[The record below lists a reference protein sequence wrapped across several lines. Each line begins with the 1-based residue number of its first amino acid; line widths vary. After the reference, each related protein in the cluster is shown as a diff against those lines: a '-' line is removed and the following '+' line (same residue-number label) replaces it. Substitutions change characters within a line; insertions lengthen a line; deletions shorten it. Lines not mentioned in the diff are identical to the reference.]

1 MADPD
6 RDLPTYLPDGQD
18 GTHAGARPSGDA
30 SAEIAALRQEMEA
43 ALAFVHIGMWRQDAR
58 TLHVW
63 PDRRACEML
72 GMAYDPDGY
81 AVAQTRA
88 QVHPE
93 DLPKVLASFERC
105 RDSGRPSE
113 ALARYPRPGGGWRHT
128 LSRRIRRDGPD
139 GMPQTY
145 LGVMIDISD
154 VVERQREAAE
164 AAHRI
169 GLAQSALGLG
179 IWSGQAGE
187 DLAWWDEHMFRL
199 RGVASP
205 ARQVSRAEALGYL
218 HPDDRARL
226 AQAHRELDTQGKP
239 WQFEFRVVWP
249 DGSVRWL
256 ASRSQMMADPV
267 TGAPHHFGV
276 AWDVTDAHLAQ
287 QALRDSERARAESAA
302 KSQFM
307 SRVSHDLRTPLNA
320 ILGFTQL
327 LKRAEG
333 REPAQLALWLDHVE
347 EAGRHLLGLIDDM
360 LELATAQAPALN
372 PVDTPAQPDPA
383 AAPARVLYIE
393 DNPVN
398 ALLVEE
404 LLRAHPQLRTAV
416 QLRVVATGTEGIDV
430 AARWQPALVLVDM
443 QLPDMDGLE
452 LHRRLRNLP
461 GFDRTPCVAL
471 SANAMSNDVDMARAA
486 GFADYWTKP
495 IQFDDFT
502 CGLQRLLAQP

>member
-1 MADPD
+1 MADSD
-6 RDLPTYLPDGQD
+6 RDPPTHVPDGLD
-18 GTHAGARPSGDA
+18 GTRAGLRLSGDA
-30 SAEIAALRQEMEA
+30 SSEIAALRRDMEA
-43 ALAFVHIGMWRQDAR
+43 ALAFAHIGLWRQDAR

-88 QVHPE
+88 QAHPE
-93 DLPKVLASFERC
+93 DLPRVLAAYEKC
-105 RDSGRPSE
+105 RDTGEPSE
-113 ALARYPRPGGGWRHT
+113 ALTRYPRPGGGWRHT

-139 GMPQTY
+139 GMPETY

-154 VVERQREAAE
+154 IVERQREAAE

-179 IWSGQAGE
+179 IWSGQARE
-187 DLAWWDEHMFRL
+187 EFAWWDEHMFRL

-205 ARQVSRAEALGYL
+205 ARQVSRTEALGYL
-218 HPDDRARL
+218 HPDDRVRL
-226 AQAHRELDTQGKP
+226 AQAHLELDTQGKP

-249 DGSVRWL
+249 DGTVRWL

-287 QALRDSERARAESAA
+287 QALRDGERARAESAA

-307 SRVSHDLRTPLNA
+307 SRMSHELRTPLNA

-327 LKRAEG
+327 LKRADG
-333 REPAQLALWLDHVE
+333 REPAQEALWLDHVE
-347 EAGRHLLGLIDDM
+347 EAGRQLLVLFNDM
-360 LELATAQAPALN
+360 LELATADSAAP
-372 PVDTPAQPDPA
+372 QPPDAPTHTADA

-404 LLRAHPQLRTAV
+404 LLRTHPQLRTAV

-452 LHRRLRNLP
+452 LHRRLRRLP

-471 SANAMSNDVDMARAA
+471 SANAMSDDVDMARAA

>member
-1 MADPD
+1 MADSD
-6 RDLPTYLPDGQD
+6 RDPPTHVPDGLD
-18 GTHAGARPSGDA
+18 GTRAGLRLSGDA
-30 SAEIAALRQEMEA
+30 SSEIAALRRDMEA
-43 ALAFVHIGMWRQDAR
+43 ALAFAHIGLWRQDAR

-88 QVHPE
+88 QAHPE
-93 DLPKVLASFERC
+93 DLPRVLAAYEKC
-105 RDSGRPSE
+105 RDTGEPSE
-113 ALARYPRPGGGWRHT
+113 ALTRYPRPGGGWRHT

-139 GMPQTY
+139 GMPETY

-154 VVERQREAAE
+154 IVERQREAAE

-187 DLAWWDEHMFRL
+187 EFAWWDEHMFRL

-205 ARQVSRAEALGYL
+205 ARQVSRTEALGYL
-218 HPDDRARL
+218 HPDDRMRL
-226 AQAHRELDTQGKP
+226 AQAHLELDTQGKP

-249 DGSVRWL
+249 DGTVRWL

-287 QALRDSERARAESAA
+287 QALRDGERARAESAA

-307 SRVSHDLRTPLNA
+307 SRMSHELRTPLNA

-327 LKRAEG
+327 LKRTDG
-333 REPAQLALWLDHVE
+333 HEPAQQALWLDHVE
-347 EAGRHLLGLIDDM
+347 EAGRQLLVLINDM
-360 LELATAQAPALN
+360 LELATADSEAPQPPDAPAH
-372 PVDTPAQPDPA
+372 TAGA

-404 LLRAHPQLRTAV
+404 LLRTHPKLRTAV

-430 AARWQPALVLVDM
+430 AAHWQPALVLVDM

-452 LHRRLRNLP
+452 LHRRLRKLP

-471 SANAMSNDVDMARAA
+471 SANAMSDDVDMARAA